1 MDKLKK
7 NSEISYYGYFK
18 YVKGFIG
25 NRFYVYVFLNFLIGL
40 FDSLGLAMFIP
51 LLAIA
56 TNSDSSGN
64 ESLGNLQPLLDFL
77 QEKNIE
83 VNLSNILLI
92 MIILFIL
99 KGVFYYLKGNYLN
112 KTLLIALRKIRLKLL
127 AGLNGLSY
135 EGFTHLD
142 AGKVQN
148 IMVAQTGQVMTSM
161 NAYFMSI
168 QHVVMLITYVLM
180 AFLANWKFAIMIAFG
195 AGLTNFLYKYINKVT
210 KKHAGELLSIGNSF
224 SGKLIQV
231 SNNFK
236 YLKATNKFTI
246 FKSRLENDIKNS
258 ENISYKIGLIGTIAE
273 SLREPMI
280 IIIIAVVL
288 YLQVEVLQNDFSSIM
303 VSLLLF
309 YRSLNYLV
317 SLQSTINSFI
327 KTSVGVNAVEN
338 LIVEMDDFKENIS
351 EEKIDHINNIE
362 LQNVHV
368 TFGETRVLKNIN
380 LQIRKNTSIAL
391 VGESGAGKTTLAN
404 IICGLIIPHEGQMY
418 SDEESIDK
426 FDIRSYREKVGYITQ
441 EAVIFDDTL
450 FNNITMW
457 DEKNEENL
465 EKFHQT
471 LKMVALDSFYAGLK
485 DKENTALGNNGILV
499 SGGQKQRISIARELY
514 REVDLL
520 ILDEATSALDSE
532 TERYIKDS
540 IDLLQGKTTI
550 VIIAHRLSTIKDVDC
565 IYLMHDGEI
574 VESGEYQNLLAKSE
588 KFRKMVQLQ
597 EL

>member
-1 MDKLKK
+1 MKK
-7 NSEISYYGYFK
+7 PNNQISFFNYFK

-56 TNSDSSGN
+56 TNNDDVDGS
-64 ESLGNLQPLLDFL
+64 SLGKLKPIVDFL
-77 QEKNIE
+77 YENNIE
-83 VNLSNILLI
+83 INLFNILFV
-92 MIILFIL
+92 MIILFLL
-99 KGVFYYLKGNYLN
+99 KGLFYYIKGNYLN
-112 KTLLIALRKIRLKLL
+112 KTLLIALRKIRIKLL
-127 AGLNGLSY
+127 NSFEGLSY
-135 EGFTHLD
+135 EGFTQLD

-148 IMVAQTGQVMTSM
+148 IMTVQTGQLMTSM
-161 NAYFMSI
+161 NAYFMSV
-168 QHVVMLITYVLM
+168 QHIVMLTTYVLM
-180 AFLANWKFAIMIAFG
+180 AFLANWKFAIMIAIG
-195 AGLTNFLYKYINKVT
+195 AGLTNYLYKYINKVT
-210 KKHAGELLSIGNSF
+210 KEYANNLLNIGHGFN
-224 SGKLIQV
+224 GKLIQV

-236 YLKATNKFTI
+236 YLKATNRFSI
-246 FKSRLENDIKNS
+246 FEKRLKNDIKTS
-258 ENISYKIGLIGTIAE
+258 EKISYKMGLIGTIAE

-280 IIIIAVVL
+280 IIIIAFVL

-327 KTSVGVNAVEN
+327 KTSVGVNAVEGLIKDMTN
-338 LIVEMDDFKENIS
+338 LKEPSNKNKIQQIDNIRLKNVS
-351 EEKIDHINNIE
+351 VVYEK
-362 LQNVHV
+362 QQ
-368 TFGETRVLKNIN
+368 VLKDIN
-380 LQIRKNTSIAL
+380 LQIKKNTSIAL

-404 IICGLIIPHEGQMY
+404 VICGLIEPHKGELLNNEKNVNQ
-418 SDEESIDK
+418 
-426 FDIRSYREKVGYITQ
+426 FDIHSYRESVGYITQ

-457 DEKNEENL
+457 DEKSSENL
-465 EKFHQT
+465 ERFENT
-471 LKMVALDSFYAGLK
+471 LKMVALEKFYAGLTK
-485 DKENTALGNNGILV
+485 KENTPLGNNGILV

-514 REVDLL
+514 RKVDLL
-520 ILDEATSALDSE
+520 ILDEATSALDSK
-532 TERYIKDS
+532 TEKYIKES
-540 IDLLQGKTTI
+540 IDLLRGKFTM

-565 IYLMHDGEI
+565 IYLMSEGKIIDYGN
-574 VESGEYQNLLAKSE
+574 YKDLLAKSD

>member
-1 MDKLKK
+1 
-7 NSEISYYGYFK
+7 
-18 YVKGFIG
+18 
-25 NRFYVYVFLNFLIGL
+25 
-40 FDSLGLAMFIP
+40 
-51 LLAIA
+51 
-56 TNSDSSGN
+56 
-64 ESLGNLQPLLDFL
+64 
-77 QEKNIE
+77 
-83 VNLSNILLI
+83 
-92 MIILFIL
+92 
-99 KGVFYYLKGNYLN
+99 
-112 KTLLIALRKIRLKLL
+112 
-127 AGLNGLSY
+127 
-135 EGFTHLD
+135 
-142 AGKVQN
+142 
-148 IMVAQTGQVMTSM
+148 
-161 NAYFMSI
+161 
-168 QHVVMLITYVLM
+168 
-180 AFLANWKFAIMIAFG
+180 
-195 AGLTNFLYKYINKVT
+195 
-210 KKHAGELLSIGNSF
+210 
-224 SGKLIQV
+224 
-231 SNNFK
+231 
-236 YLKATNKFTI
+236 
-246 FKSRLENDIKNS
+246 
-258 ENISYKIGLIGTIAE
+258 
-273 SLREPMI
+273 
-280 IIIIAVVL
+280 
-288 YLQVEVLQNDFSSIM
+288 
-303 VSLLLF
+303 
-309 YRSLNYLV
+309 
-317 SLQSTINSFI
+317 
-327 KTSVGVNAVEN
+327 
-338 LIVEMDDFKENIS
+338 
-351 EEKIDHINNIE
+351 
-362 LQNVHV
+362 
-368 TFGETRVLKNIN
+368 
-380 LQIRKNTSIAL
+380 
-391 VGESGAGKTTLAN
+391 
-404 IICGLIIPHEGQMY
+404 MY

>member
-1 MDKLKK
+1 MDKIKK
-7 NSEISYYGYFK
+7 NSKISYYSYFK

-64 ESLGNLQPLLDFL
+64 ESLSNLQPLIDFL

-83 VNLSNILLI
+83 LSLGNTLLV
-92 MIILFIL
+92 MIFLFVL

-210 KKHAGELLSIGNSF
+210 KRHAAELVSVGNDF
-224 SGKLIQV
+224 SGRLIQV

-246 FKSRLENDIKNS
+246 FKTRLEHDIKNS
-258 ENISYKIGLIGTIAE
+258 ENISYKIGLIGTIAD

-327 KTSVGVNAVEN
+327 KTSVGVDAVEN
-338 LIVEMDDFKENIS
+338 LIDEMGEYKESTIGN
-351 EEKIDHINNIE
+351 KIDHINNIE

-368 TFGETRVLKNIN
+368 TFGEKQVLKNIN

-404 IICGLIIPHEGQMY
+404 IICGLITPHEGEMY
-418 SDEESIDK
+418 NNEENIGDFNIK
-426 FDIRSYREKVGYITQ
+426 SYREKVGYITQ

-450 FNNITMW
+450 FNNITLW

-485 DKENTALGNNGILV
+485 DKENTVLGNNGILV

-532 TERYIKDS
+532 TEKYIKDS

-565 IYLMHDGEI
+565 IYLMHEGEI

>member
-1 MDKLKK
+1 
-7 NSEISYYGYFK
+7 
-18 YVKGFIG
+18 
-25 NRFYVYVFLNFLIGL
+25 
-40 FDSLGLAMFIP
+40 
-51 LLAIA
+51 
-56 TNSDSSGN
+56 
-64 ESLGNLQPLLDFL
+64 
-77 QEKNIE
+77 
-83 VNLSNILLI
+83 
-92 MIILFIL
+92 
-99 KGVFYYLKGNYLN
+99 
-112 KTLLIALRKIRLKLL
+112 
-127 AGLNGLSY
+127 
-135 EGFTHLD
+135 
-142 AGKVQN
+142 
-148 IMVAQTGQVMTSM
+148 
-161 NAYFMSI
+161 
-168 QHVVMLITYVLM
+168 MLITYVLM

-258 ENISYKIGLIGTIAE
+258 ENTSYKIGLIGTIAE

-404 IICGLIIPHEGQMY
+404 II
-418 SDEESIDK
+418 SV
-426 FDIRSYREKVGYITQ
+426 SYTHL
-441 EAVIFDDTL
+441 TL
-450 FNNITMW
+450 PT
-457 DEKNEENL
+457 
-465 EKFHQT
+465 T
-471 LKMVALDSFYAGLK
+471 P
-485 DKENTALGNNGILV
+485 
-499 SGGQKQRISIARELY
+499 SG
-514 REVDLL
+514 
-520 ILDEATSALDSE
+520 
-532 TERYIKDS
+532 
-540 IDLLQGKTTI
+540 
-550 VIIAHRLSTIKDVDC
+550 
-565 IYLMHDGEI
+565 
-574 VESGEYQNLLAKSE
+574 
-588 KFRKMVQLQ
+588 
-597 EL
+597 

>member
-1 MDKLKK
+1 MKK
-7 NSEISYYGYFK
+7 PNNQISFFNYFK

-56 TNSDSSGN
+56 TNNDDVDGS
-64 ESLGNLQPLLDFL
+64 SLGKLKPIVDFL
-77 QEKNIE
+77 YENNIE
-83 VNLSNILLI
+83 INLFNILFV
-92 MIILFIL
+92 MIILFLL
-99 KGVFYYLKGNYLN
+99 KGLFYYIKGNYLN
-112 KTLLIALRKIRLKLL
+112 KTLLIALRKIRIKLL
-127 AGLNGLSY
+127 NSFEGLSY
-135 EGFTHLD
+135 EGFTQLD

-148 IMVAQTGQVMTSM
+148 IMTVQTGQLMTSM
-161 NAYFMSI
+161 NAYFMSV
-168 QHVVMLITYVLM
+168 QHIVMLTTYVLM
-180 AFLANWKFAIMIAFG
+180 AFLANWKFAIMIAIG
-195 AGLTNFLYKYINKVT
+195 AGLTNYLYKYINKVT
-210 KKHAGELLSIGNSF
+210 KEYANNLLNIGHGFN
-224 SGKLIQV
+224 GKLIQV

-236 YLKATNKFTI
+236 YLKATNRFSI
-246 FKSRLENDIKNS
+246 FEKRLKNDIKTS
-258 ENISYKIGLIGTIAE
+258 EKISYKMGLIGTIAE

-280 IIIIAVVL
+280 IIIIAFVL

-327 KTSVGVNAVEN
+327 KTSVGVNAVEGLIKDMTN
-338 LIVEMDDFKENIS
+338 LKEPSNENKVQQIDNIRLKNVS
-351 EEKIDHINNIE
+351 VVYEK
-362 LQNVHV
+362 QQ
-368 TFGETRVLKNIN
+368 VLKDIN
-380 LQIRKNTSIAL
+380 LHIKKNTSIAL

-404 IICGLIIPHEGQMY
+404 VICGLIEPHKGELLNNEKNVNQ
-418 SDEESIDK
+418 
-426 FDIRSYREKVGYITQ
+426 FDIHSYRESVGYITQ

-457 DEKNEENL
+457 DEKSSENL
-465 EKFHQT
+465 ERFENT
-471 LKMVALDSFYAGLK
+471 LKMVALEKFYAGLTK
-485 DKENTALGNNGILV
+485 KENTPLGNNGILV

-514 REVDLL
+514 RKVDLL
-520 ILDEATSALDSE
+520 ILDEATSALDSK
-532 TERYIKDS
+532 TEKYIKES
-540 IDLLQGKTTI
+540 IDLLRGKFTM

-565 IYLMHDGEI
+565 IYLMSEGKIIDYGN
-574 VESGEYQNLLAKSE
+574 YKDLLAKSD